1 MTTAKERIKKGHYE
15 VQEVPYGKVYKW
27 VPGHALV
34 EDADAAVEGLEGKK
48 PLVEE
53 EVYYPEVR
61 AYEEWRTEEEAHP
74 YLKHYEWLE
83 LQALE

>member
-27 VPGHALV
+27 VPGHASV
-34 EDADAAVEGLEGKK
+34 EDADATVEGLEGKK

-53 EVYYPEVR
+53 EV
-61 AYEEWRTEEEAHP
+61 
-74 YLKHYEWLE
+74 
-83 LQALE
+83 